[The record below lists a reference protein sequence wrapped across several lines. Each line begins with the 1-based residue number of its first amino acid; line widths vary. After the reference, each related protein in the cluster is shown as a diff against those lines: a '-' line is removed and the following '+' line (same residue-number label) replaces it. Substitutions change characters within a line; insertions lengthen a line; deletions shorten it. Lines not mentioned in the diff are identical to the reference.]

1 MCLGMY
7 AMGMLQTDGACAI
20 VHMSKGWCR
29 TTACAHRSFP
39 LLEAHGAREKFQS
52 PALSRRCGSRG
63 GDFNHAAGSGLGDAD
78 AKVLLLG
85 ILETGAP
92 PTQHLTC
99 R

>member
-1 MCLGMY
+1 MSTDHLSVFQIRGGAVLLHVHIAASHCLKRM
-7 AMGMLQTDGACAI
+7 
-20 VHMSKGWCR
+20 V
-29 TTACAHRSFP
+29 
-39 LLEAHGAREKFQS
+39 REKS
-52 PALSRRCGSRG
+52 SRALLFLV
-63 GDFNHAAGSGLGDAD
+63 DVAPVEAILDHAAGSGLGDAD